1 MQTKLY
7 FAYGANMHPGY
18 MSRRCPAA
26 VAIKKIELQDWELRF
41 YTHAT
46 ILPAKHSSVP
56 GVLWTVT
63 EECELLLDSFE
74 GYPTYYTKQNWSQDG
89 LDFFFYEMT
98 PESQTGNPSLDY
110 VDGIAESYNT
120 WDIDPVHLEDV
131 YHAARNNQST

>member
-26 VAIKKIELQDWELRF
+26 VAVKKMELQGWELRF

-46 ILPAKHSSVP
+46 ILPKAHTSVP
-56 GVLWTVT
+56 GILWTVT
-63 EECELLLDSFE
+63 EECESLLDSYE
-74 GYPTYYTKQNWSQDG
+74 GYPTYYTKRSWTQDG

-98 PESQTGNPSLDY
+98 PDHCKGNPGTGY
-110 VDGIAESYNT
+110 VTNIIESYNT
-120 WDIDPVHLEDV
+120 WDIAPDQLEDV
-131 YHAARNNQST
+131 LHATYTDRSP

>member
-26 VAIKKIELQDWELRF
+26 VAIKKIELQEWELKF

-46 ILPAKHSSVP
+46 ILPKEHASVP

-63 EECELLLDSFE
+63 EECESLLDSYE
-74 GYPTYYTKQNWSQDG
+74 GYPTYYTKRNWAQDG

-98 PESQTGNPSLDY
+98 PESHAGNPGLAY
-110 VDGIAESYNT
+110 VDGIAESYDT

-131 YHAARNNQST
+131 YHAARNNRPA